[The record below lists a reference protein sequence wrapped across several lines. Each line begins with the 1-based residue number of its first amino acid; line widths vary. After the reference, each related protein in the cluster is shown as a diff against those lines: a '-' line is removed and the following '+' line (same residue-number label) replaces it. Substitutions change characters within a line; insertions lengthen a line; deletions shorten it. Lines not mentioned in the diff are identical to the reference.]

1 VDGVSGL
8 GIPFV
13 LVHSSGKVID
23 ETNLNMDG
31 EEDEYTFCTSWP
43 IDKVLGWNLGAELLE
58 DASANV
64 TTERLKRLLLP

>member
-1 VDGVSGL
+1 
-8 GIPFV
+8 
-13 LVHSSGKVID
+13 
-23 ETNLNMDG
+23 MDG